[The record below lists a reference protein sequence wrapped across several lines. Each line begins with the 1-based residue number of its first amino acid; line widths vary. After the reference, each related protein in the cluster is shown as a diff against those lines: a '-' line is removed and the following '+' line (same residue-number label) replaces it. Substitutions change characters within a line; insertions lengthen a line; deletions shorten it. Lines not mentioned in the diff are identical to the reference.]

1 MKKLIIIV
9 LIIVTFISCNQKE
22 VDTKSE
28 GEKLMQTSREW
39 SQVAASKNADS
50 ILSYWTDDAIVIS
63 AGEAD
68 LKGKNAIRQMV
79 EGSFKNP
86 GFKIS
91 WEPKSAEISK
101 SGDLGYLLE
110 STKMTMTD
118 SLGKASVQN
127 FNVVTIWK
135 KQADGSWKCAVDVLS
150 PDTGAQK

>member
-1 MKKLIIIV
+1 MKKLIIIA

-39 SQVAASKNADS
+39 SQVAASRNADS

-68 LKGKNAIRQMV
+68 LKGKNGIRKMV

-91 WEPKSAEISK
+91 WEPNSAEISK

-110 STKMTMTD
+110 TTKMTMTD
-118 SLGKASVQN
+118 SLGKPSFQN

-135 KQADGSWKCAVDVLS
+135 KQADGSWNV
-150 PDTGAQK
+150 Q

>member
-1 MKKLIIIV
+1 MKKLIINA
-9 LIIVTFISCNQKE
+9 LIIVTIISCNQKE

-39 SQVAASKNADS
+39 SQVAASRNADS

-68 LKGKNAIRQMV
+68 LKGKKGIRQMV

-110 STKMTMTD
+110 TTKMTMTD

-127 FNVVTIWK
+127 FNAVTIWK

-150 PDTGAQK
+150 PLTPEKQ

>member
-1 MKKLIIIV
+1 MKKLTIIA

-39 SQVAASKNADS
+39 SQVAASRNADS

-68 LKGKNAIRQMV
+68 LKGKNGIRQMV

-86 GFKIS
+86 VFKIS

-110 STKMTMTD
+110 TTKMTMTD

-135 KQADGSWKCAVDVLS
+135 KQADGSWKCAVDVMS
-150 PDTGAQK
+150 PETGAQK

>member
-1 MKKLIIIV
+1 MKKLIIIA

-39 SQVAASKNADS
+39 SQVAASRNADS

-68 LKGKNAIRQMV
+68 LKGKNGIRQMV

-86 GFKIS
+86 SFKIS

-110 STKMTMTD
+110 TTKMTMTD

-135 KQADGSWKCAVDVLS
+135 KQVDGSWKCAVDVLS

>member
-1 MKKLIIIV
+1 MKKGIAILSLV
-9 LIIVTFISCNQKE
+9 LIVAGCNEQQQTDPKA
-22 VDTKSE
+22 E

-50 ILSYWTDDAIVIS
+50 ILRYWTDDAVVLS
-63 AGEAD
+63 AGEPP
-68 LKGKNAIRQMV
+68 LKGKEAIRGMV
-79 EGSFKNP
+79 EGSFQIP
-86 GFKIS
+86 GFQIS

-110 STKMTMTD
+110 STKMVMTD

-127 FNVVTIWK
+127 FEAVTIWK

-150 PDTGAQK
+150 PISSK

>member
-1 MKKLIIIV
+1 MKKFIV
-9 LIIVTFISCNQKE
+9 IAFIIVTFISCNQKE

-39 SQVAASKNADS
+39 SQVAASRNADS
-50 ILSYWTDDAIVIS
+50 ILSYWTDDAIVLS

-68 LKGKNAIRQMV
+68 LKGKNSIRQMI

-86 GFKIS
+86 NFKIS

-110 STKMTMTD
+110 TTKMTTTD

-127 FNVVTIWK
+127 FNAVTIWK

-150 PDTGAQK
+150 PSTPEKQ

>member
-68 LKGKNAIRQMV
+68 LKGKNGIRQMV

-110 STKMTMTD
+110 TTKMTMTD

-127 FNVVTIWK
+127 FNAVTIWK

>member
-1 MKKLIIIV
+1 MKKLIIIA

-39 SQVAASKNADS
+39 SKVAASRNADS

-68 LKGKNAIRQMV
+68 LKGKNSIRQMV

-110 STKMTMTD
+110 TTKMIMTD

-127 FNVVTIWK
+127 FNAVTIWTK
-135 KQADGSWKCAVDVLS
+135 AADGSWKCVVDVLS
-150 PDTGAQK
+150 PEALPK